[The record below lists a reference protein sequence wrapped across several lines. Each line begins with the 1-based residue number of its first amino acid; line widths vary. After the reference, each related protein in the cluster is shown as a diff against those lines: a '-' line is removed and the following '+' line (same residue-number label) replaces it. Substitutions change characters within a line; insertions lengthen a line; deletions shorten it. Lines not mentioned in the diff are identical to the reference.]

1 MGGLCGS
8 SREQPRAEDVG
19 EGGAGSPQISVLVR
33 LCYINVLR
41 KNWSLNILCRKQIG
55 RSTQF
60 FAVADWGEMSG
71 FPTRERAAVC
81 CFGKPARTVYRWCA
95 DLSKKRSKRVG
106 CSVVVFPG
114 LPGIE

>member
-1 MGGLCGS
+1 MEPDLLK
-8 SREQPRAEDVG
+8 
-19 EGGAGSPQISVLVR
+19 ISVLVR

-41 KNWSLNILCRKQIG
+41 KNWSLNILFRKQIG

-81 CFGKPARTVYRWCA
+81 CFGKPARTVYRWCVG
-95 DLSKKRSKRVG
+95 LSKKRSKRVG

>member
-41 KNWSLNILCRKQIG
+41 KNWSLNILFRKQIG
-55 RSTQF
+55 RSAQF
-60 FAVADWGEMSG
+60 FAVAGWGGDEWVSHPG
-71 FPTRERAAVC
+71 AGCGVLLRQTCQDGIQVVC
-81 CFGKPARTVYRWCA
+81 RPQ
-95 DLSKKRSKRVG
+95 
-106 CSVVVFPG
+106 
-114 LPGIE
+114 